1 MSLTDALI
9 ACCIAA
15 LMGFAVYHEAILPRR
30 HGPTHLRVTLR
41 RQHKLD
47 SLIFIGLLL
56 ILLWNNVSHHGPQL
70 TTSLLMVLSFLAFW
84 LFWLRKPTL
93 LMKNEGLFYAG
104 VWIDYRRI
112 QGMNLSE
119 DGILVI
125 QLEQRRLL
133 IAVQQLDDLERIYNT
148 LVEAR

>member
-1 MSLTDALI
+1 MSVTDVLI

-15 LMGFAVYHEAILPRR
+15 LMLFAIYHEAILPRR
-30 HGPTHLRVTLR
+30 RGATRLRVALR
-41 RQHKLD
+41 RQHKID
-47 SLIFIGLLL
+47 SLIVIGLLL

-70 TTSLLMVLSFLAFW
+70 TTSLLMVLSFMAFW

-133 IAVQQLDDLERIYNT
+133 VAVQQLDDLERIYTT
-148 LVEAR
+148 LVDAR

>member
-30 HGPTHLRVTLR
+30 HGPTRLRVALR
-41 RQHKLD
+41 GQHKLD

-93 LMKNEGLFYAG
+93 LMKSEGLFYAG

>member
-9 ACCIAA
+9 ACCIAT
-15 LMGFAVYHEAILPRR
+15 LMGFAVYHEAILPRL
-30 HGPTHLRVTLR
+30 HGPTRLRVTLC

-93 LMKNEGLFYAG
+93 LMKNTGLFYAG

-148 LVEAR
+148 LVDAR

>member
-1 MSLTDALI
+1 MSLTDLI
-9 ACCIAA
+9 IAGCIAA
-15 LMGFAVYHEAILPRR
+15 LLLFAIYNEAILPRR
-30 HGPTHLRVTLR
+30 HGPTRLRVALQR
-41 RQHKLD
+41 RHKID

-56 ILLWNNVSHHGPQL
+56 ILLWNNVTHHGPQL

-84 LFWLRKPTL
+84 LFWLRRPTL
-93 LMKNEGLFYAG
+93 LMKNSGLFYAG

>member
-9 ACCIAA
+9 ALCIAA
-15 LMGFAVYHEAILPRR
+15 LLLFALYDEVILPRR
-30 HGPTHLRVTLR
+30 RGPTRLRVALQR
-41 RQHKLD
+41 RHKID

-56 ILLWNNVSHHGPQL
+56 ILLGNNISHHGPQL
-70 TTSLLMVLSFLAFW
+70 TTTLLMVLSFLAFW
-84 LFWLRKPTL
+84 LFWLRRPTL
-93 LMKNEGLFYAG
+93 LMKGDGLFYAG

>member
-1 MSLTDALI
+1 MTLQTEQADPVTKDTD
-9 ACCIAA
+9 
-15 LMGFAVYHEAILPRR
+15 GKEADDNPQ
-30 HGPTHLRVTLR
+30 R

-133 IAVQQLDDLERIYNT
+133 IAVQQLDDLERIYTT
-148 LVEAR
+148 LVDAR

>member
-9 ACCIAA
+9 ACCVAV

-30 HGPTHLRVTLR
+30 HGPTRLRVTLR

-70 TTSLLMVLSFLAFW
+70 TTSLLMVLSFMAFW

-148 LVEAR
+148 LVDAR